1 MVEEICA
8 RLLEE
13 LKRQNLTYGEETFL
27 ELHVERILEA
37 KEEMNPIIEQIVEM
51 EWEMFQNVR
60 NTGGRAACQDDFET
74 FDVMRK
80 SQFLIWDLP
89 LLESYW
95 QDLQE
100 GKAQGRNLV
109 MEKYAYMM
117 ESTAPKEYEAIATGL
132 PKISEEKQAMVEQIV
147 AIQVGWREEFAEKY
161 PHLSGQAR
169 IIHTSEDTLYDISFE
184 TYLRGELK
192 TYSCLLYTSPS
203 PRD

>member
-60 NTGGRAACQDDFET
+60 NTGGRVACQDDFET

-80 SQFLIWDLP
+80 SQFLIWGSASFGE
-89 LLESYW
+89 LLAGSSR
-95 QDLQE
+95 
-100 GKAQGRNLV
+100 GKSAG
-109 MEKYAYMM
+109 K
-117 ESTAPKEYEAIATGL
+117 K
-132 PKISEEKQAMVEQIV
+132 
-147 AIQVGWREEFAEKY
+147 
-161 PHLSGQAR
+161 SGDGKVCLYDGVYSSKR
-169 IIHTSEDTLYDISFE
+169 IRSDCHGTSEDF
-184 TYLRGELK
+184 RRK
-192 TYSCLLYTSPS
+192 TGYG
-203 PRD
+203 